1 MTTSAA
7 NSTWI
12 ACRRRARR
20 TWDIAARRLQRSMR
34 RRHFAGEKP
43 FVDYAAAPNPST
55 SSLEYVT
62 DTIVYT

>member
-1 MTTSAA
+1 
-7 NSTWI
+7 
-12 ACRRRARR
+12 
-20 TWDIAARRLQRSMR
+20 MR